1 MTIQQKIKDLESK
14 IEALKSQEIESQI
27 EALKSQEIV
36 HPSSNLDKAPV
47 ICTLNGVKWLL
58 GPEAE
63 DELTWEDAV
72 AWCKLNG
79 GELPPRE
86 ILFLAS
92 LNQDAADWF
101 REQPY
106 WSSTEFN
113 ATYAWVQS
121 FRNGYTFYTSKPTS
135 SYVRAVRKVLI

>member
-1 MTIQQKIKDLESK
+1 MTIQQKIKDL
-14 IEALKSQEIESQI
+14 ESQI

-36 HPSSNLDKAPV
+36 HSSSNWDKAPV

-63 DELTWEDAV
+63 EELTWEDAV

-113 ATYAWVQS
+113 ANYSSTEFSANYAWFQDFS
-121 FRNGYTFYTSKPTS
+121 NGYENGNTKYS
-135 SYVRAVRKVLI
+135 SYYARAVRKVLI

>member
-1 MTIQQKIKDLESK
+1 MTIQQKI
-14 IEALKSQEIESQI
+14 
-27 EALKSQEIV
+27 
-36 HPSSNLDKAPV
+36 APV
-47 ICTLNGVKWLL
+47 ICELNGYRWLL

-63 DELTWEDAV
+63 EEMTWEDAV
-72 AWCKLNG
+72 VWCKLNG

-92 LNQDAADWF
+92 LNQDAATWF

-113 ATYAWVQS
+113 ANMAWVQTFS
-121 FRNGYTFYTSKPTS
+121 NGYEAYNFKNGTNSA
-135 SYVRAVRKVLI
+135 RAVRKVLI